1 MDLKDLNSELLKREE
16 GSASELQFLLKELK
30 TRELS
35 EATIS
40 LINRE
45 IDRLNF
51 LAPEAVTPKKIKP
64 VKNAIFKQ
72 LEKQENLVPRKYYA
86 TLWLPLGMTAFGLP
100 LGVVVYILT
109 GNVAFIGIGLPIGMA
124 LGSFYGATLDKKAEK
139 EGRVLNFTEK

>member
-1 MDLKDLNSELLKREE
+1 MDLKDVNSELLKREE
-16 GSASELQFLLKELK
+16 GSASELQSLLKELK

-51 LAPEAVTPKKIKP
+51 LAPEAVTSKKIKP

-72 LEKQENLVPRKYYA
+72 LEKQENLVPRNYYA